1 MKIIILAG
9 GSGTRLWPLSRE
21 RYPKQFI
28 KLQGKESSL
37 FQDAF
42 LRAQMLTDLKNIYVV
57 TNSHYKF
64 LVMGAVDEMG
74 LDYDEEQILVEPE
87 GKNTLPAIYAGVD
100 EIIKSGHDHVLVL
113 SSDHL
118 IKDNQVF
125 VDSINSAIKLSDHG
139 IVTFGILPDRAHT
152 GYGYIEKGE
161 TVLNGF
167 MVSTFKEKPTR
178 ELALD
183 YIKNGYLWNS
193 GIFMFTTKTF
203 IQEVE
208 KFVPEIY
215 DAFNVS
221 DNLIDAFALIKN
233 KISIDYGILEK
244 SKKVMV
250 MPMSISWSDL
260 GSFDAFYEV
269 FPKDDNGNIASS
281 EHILMDSKNNYI
293 HSEKGKLIATVGIE
307 DLIIVDKKDA
317 LLICK
322 KDASQEV
329 KKIVEKLKSK
339 GDRRVEYHTKDY
351 RPWGNYRVL
360 EEENTYK
367 IKHITVGIGKKISYQ
382 LHHHRS
388 EHWIVVS
395 GMAKVTIDDEIRYVA
410 AGESLY
416 IKSGQKHRLENPGKI
431 SLELIEVQ
439 MGVYLEEDDIIRF
452 DDEYGR
458 K

>member
-28 KLQGKESSL
+28 KLQGKERSL

-42 LRAQMLTDLKNIYVV
+42 YRAHLLADLENIYVV

-64 LVMGAVDEMG
+64 LVMGAIDELG
-74 LDYDEEQILVEPE
+74 LDYDEEKILVEPE

-100 EIIKSGHDHVLVL
+100 EIVKSGHSHVLVL

-118 IKDNQVF
+118 IKDDQAF
-125 VDSINSAIKLSDHG
+125 LDCINSATNLSEKG
-139 IVTFGILPDRAHT
+139 IVTFGILPDQAHT

-161 TVLNGF
+161 AILNGF
-167 MVSTFKEKPTR
+167 MVSKFREKPNR
-178 ELALD
+178 ELAME
-183 YIKNGYLWNS
+183 YIRNGYLWNS
-193 GIFMFTTKTF
+193 GIFMFNTKLF
-203 IQEVE
+203 IEEVE
-208 KFVPEIY
+208 NFVPEISH
-215 DAFNVS
+215 AFKVS
-221 DNLIDAFALIKN
+221 KNLSDAFALIEN

-244 SKKVMV
+244 SNKVMV
-250 MPMSISWSDL
+250 MPMLINWSDL
-260 GSFDAFYEV
+260 GSFDAFYEA
-269 FPKDDNGNIASS
+269 FPKDENGNIAASD
-281 EHILMDSKNNYI
+281 HVLMSSKNNYI
-293 HSEKGKLIATVGIE
+293 HSDKGKLITTVGIE

-322 KDASQEV
+322 KDASQDV
-329 KKIVEKLKSK
+329 KKIVETLRSK
-339 GDRRVEYHTKDY
+339 GDRRVEYQTQDY

-395 GMAKVTIDDEIRYVA
+395 GMAKVTIDDEIRYVSP
-410 AGESLY
+410 GESLF

-439 MGVYLEEDDIIRF
+439 MGAYLEEDDIIRF